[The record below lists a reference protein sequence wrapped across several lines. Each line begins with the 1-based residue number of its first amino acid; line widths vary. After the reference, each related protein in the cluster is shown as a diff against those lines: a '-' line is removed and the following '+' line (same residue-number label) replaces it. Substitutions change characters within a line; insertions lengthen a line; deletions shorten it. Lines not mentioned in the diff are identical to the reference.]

1 MAVATT
7 YVVNISLYQASA
19 AMNANARWQEV
30 ISENLASSSI
40 PGFKRQ
46 DLSFSAVQAGLM
58 PQGAGAQKLNFVL
71 PQAQATT
78 SFAPGDL
85 KYTGSKTDV
94 AIEGSG
100 FFEVQLANGASAYT
114 RDGEFQINSQGQLA
128 TKQGQVVLGDGG
140 PIQLDRNNT
149 APLSI
154 SPSGEVSQGMDRK
167 GRLRIMEFN
176 DLRLLTPIGGGSF
189 MATNPSVQASEVR
202 QPAIRH
208 GFLESANT
216 SPVNEMGNLI
226 GVMRSFEANQRVVQI
241 NDERMG
247 RAISELGNPS

>member
-1 MAVATT
+1 MAVAKHRA
-7 YVVNISLYQASA
+7 VNIGLYQAAA

-58 PQGAGAQKLNFVL
+58 PQ
-71 PQAQATT
+71 ATT

-94 AIEGSG
+94 AIEGAG
-100 FFEVQLANGASAYT
+100 FFEVQLPNGASAYT
-114 RDGEFQINSQGQLA
+114 RDGEFQINSLGQLA
-128 TKQGQVVLGDGG
+128 TKQGQVVLGDSG
-140 PIQLDRNNT
+140 PIQLDRNNA

-167 GRLRIMEFN
+167 GRLRIMDFN

-202 QPAIRH
+202 QPAIRQ

-216 SPVNEMGNLI
+216 SPVNEMASLI
-226 GVMRSFEANQRVVQI
+226 GVMRTFEANQRIIQLH
-241 NDERMG
+241 DERMG
-247 RAISELGNPS
+247 RAIAELGNPN